1 MANNGTKRLGFS
13 AHSCVF
19 GDNLRRRYGFAL
31 DRNPFNSVA
40 LSVGVSRDDPLYEVK
55 AEFAALAGRTAEAT
69 AFPLFLDRF
78 PDELF
83 QVPHLRRRRAARVRP
98 PPLFLPTAR
107 SFCAWRARPNATSRP
122 RPR

>member
-1 MANNGTKRLGFS
+1 MRRATALATHASRDARL
-13 AHSCVF
+13 A
-19 GDNLRRRYGFAL
+19 RRYGFAL

-40 LSVGVSRDDPLYEVK
+40 LSVGVSPDDPLYTAK

-83 QVPHLRRRRAARVRP
+83 QV
-98 PPLFLPTAR
+98 
-107 SFCAWRARPNATSRP
+107 
-122 RPR
+122 